1 MLVSEDIK
9 LKCPVCD
16 SSSGFRTAYQ
26 FPAFNL
32 IDCQN
37 CGFRF
42 IPPSDYLPL
51 DYYAHYKDDS
61 AAIEIAKANV
71 DLKLGM
77 NLDRYGWISK
87 IKPSGR
93 LLDVGAGWGHFVF
106 AGRQTA
112 FQAEGIEPSERN
124 VAFARQ
130 HLGVP
135 VTHGSFLDMTAV
147 DAFDVVTMWD
157 VLEHI
162 NEPFAFVQQAYRVL
176 KPGGIVVIKVPD
188 ASSGIAR
195 FFGKFWHNIGHKHV
209 NLFGK
214 HTLPLLLERCGFR
227 TCKIIVTLEPKNILV
242 YAIIP
247 SLKRLFGIRSKAH
260 QTAYTNADAQRAFNR
275 LTQGSTLKT
284 NFILTAHR
292 VVIKLSEWLKIGDEM
307 VVIAQKP

>member
-9 LKCPVCD
+9 LKCPVCEN
-16 SSSGFRTAYQ
+16 SSGFRTAYQ
-26 FPAFNL
+26 FSSFKL
-32 IDCQN
+32 MDCQD

-42 IPPSDYLPL
+42 IPPSDHLPE
-51 DYYAHYKDDS
+51 DYYERYKDES
-61 AAIEIAKANV
+61 AAIEVAKANV

-77 NLDRYGWISK
+77 NLDRYRWISS

-93 LLDVGAGWGHFVF
+93 LLDVGAGWGHFVA

-112 FQAEGIEPSERN
+112 FQAEGIEPSACN
-124 VAFARQ
+124 ADFARN

-135 VTHGSFLDMTAV
+135 VAHGSFLEMTAV

-162 NEPFAFVQQAYRVL
+162 NEPFTFVQQAYRVL
-176 KPGGIVVIKVPD
+176 RPGGIVVIKVPD
-188 ASSGIAR
+188 VSSVIAR
-195 FFGKFWHNIGHKHV
+195 FSGKFWHNISHEHV

-214 HTLPLLLERCGFR
+214 HTLPLLLERCGFNVR
-227 TCKIIVTLEPKNILV
+227 KIIVTIEPKNILV

-247 SLKRLFGIRSKAH
+247 SLKRLFGIQSKAK
-260 QTAYTNADAQRAFNR
+260 QIAYTNADAQRAFNR
-275 LTQGSTLKT
+275 LTTGSALKT
-284 NFILTAHR
+284 KFILNAHR
-292 VVIKLSEWLKIGDEM
+292 LVIKLSEWLKIGDEM